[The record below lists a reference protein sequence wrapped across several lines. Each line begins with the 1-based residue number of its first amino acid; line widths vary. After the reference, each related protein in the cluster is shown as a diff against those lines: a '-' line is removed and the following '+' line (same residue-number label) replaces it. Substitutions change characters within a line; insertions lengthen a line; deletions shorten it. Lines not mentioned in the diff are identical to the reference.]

1 MRKNKILVIF
11 QLIIRVTIS
20 LEEISNVKI
29 DQEVSW

>member
-29 DQEVSW
+29 DQEVS